1 LTLSTP
7 ERDCPPAPGRFG
19 AGDALLGPAFGQNGD
34 GPAATG
40 PAAVGVVDWS
50 RMFPSALAADGF
62 DAVIGNPPYEV
73 LTNFARHPERRELAE
88 ALRHSGYYH
97 DALGRQINLYRC
109 FIERSLQVLA
119 PGGILAFVVPM
130 SLARDRAAAPI
141 RERLLRREGAG
152 EWTFFSERDRLFPGV
167 TQSLCIF
174 SATRS
179 AGPVAEVTL
188 ITDGVPHSLPAASL
202 DDEFRLPAL
211 DSDGIRLYRWL
222 HDHCPGRI
230 GDVAD
235 MRVGEVDQTVYRECM
250 ADDDT
255 GCFLARGCHLRP
267 FVLDVSGGGEQR
279 YLRLDRFLAMKG
291 ATGPACRDRAARPR
305 VVQLGI
311 RNLQSRPRLVAAI
324 APPGVY
330 LGNSLNVYFP
340 KENVDSRFLAGM
352 LNSRLLDWLFSA
364 TSGNNNINL
373 YEIARLP
380 FPARCA
386 RDRAAAVAEAYDRCV
401 AAALSGEGVD
411 TVRRELDAAVAAC
424 YGIPE
429 EMAVPTSW

>member
-1 LTLSTP
+1 
-7 ERDCPPAPGRFG
+7 
-19 AGDALLGPAFGQNGD
+19 
-34 GPAATG
+34 
-40 PAAVGVVDWS
+40 
-50 RMFPSALAADGF
+50 MFPSVAASGGF

-73 LTNFARHPERRELAE
+73 LTNFSRHPERRVLAE
-88 ALRHSGYYH
+88 SLRRSGFYR
-97 DALGRQINLYRC
+97 DSLGRQVNLYRC

-141 RERLLRREGAG
+141 RERLLRQEGAG

-174 SATRS
+174 SATRA
-179 AGPVAEVTL
+179 AGPVPSVTL
-188 ITDGVPHSLPAASL
+188 VTDGVAHSLPLDSL

-211 DSDGIRLYRWL
+211 DRDGIRIYQWL
-222 HDHCPGRI
+222 HENCPGRI

-235 MRVGEVDQTVYRECM
+235 MRVGEVDQTVYRDCM
-250 ADDDT
+250 ADTDT
-255 GCFLARGCHLRP
+255 GCLLARGCHLRP
-267 FVLDVSGGGEQR
+267 FVLDTTGGGEQR

-291 ATGPACRDRAARPR
+291 DAGPACRDRAARPR
-305 VVQLGI
+305 VVQLRR
-311 RNLQSRPRLVAAI
+311 RNLQARPRLVAAG

-340 KENVDSRFLAGM
+340 RDNVDSRFLAGM
-352 LNSRLLDWLFSA
+352 LNSRLLDWLFRA

-380 FPARCA
+380 FPHPCDA
-386 RDRAAAVAEAYDRCV
+386 DRAAAVAAAYDRCV
-401 AAALSGEGVD
+401 DAALAVGYV
-411 TVRRELDAAVAAC
+411 DAAWLDLDCAVEAG
-424 YGIPE
+424 YGIPDG
-429 EMAVPTSW
+429 MGVPTEL